1 VIRIAS
7 GFHSVKAFTGPAD
20 HFLHESQWQYPI
32 AAGSPVTVNWTA
44 PQKHDPLYVLVS
56 IACLLVLL
64 PPRPGRRS
72 IVAASAPV
80 ALFWILR
87 ADGTAVLTQAPRF
100 FADTP
105 AAAFV
110 RSGATT
116 LLYRLLQDPDAARMS
131 IGGILC
137 VGEHR
142 RSSNFQEPPDETLL
156 LPRIAVR
163 PQVPGRSP

>member
-64 PPRPGRRS
+64 PPDPAGDRLSLHRCRMPS
-72 IVAASAPV
+72 
-80 ALFWILR
+80 WILR
-87 ADGTAVLTQAPRF
+87 ADWTAVLTQAPPF

-105 AAAFV
+105 GRRF
-110 RSGATT
+110 RSLGDG
-116 LLYRLLQDPDAARMS
+116 YIIVSIVAARRRSRTS

-137 VGEHR
+137 LGR
-142 RSSNFQEPPDETLL
+142 APPIVD
-156 LPRIAVR
+156 LPGISR
-163 PQVPGRSP
+163 